1 MNGSALSAPHGSIGV
16 NGFDAGRSPI
26 RVSAVPASGG
36 EVSGADG
43 CVLTKFR

>member
-26 RVSAVPASGG
+26 NVSAVPASGARSP
-36 EVSGADG
+36 VPIDAY
-43 CVLTKFR
+43 